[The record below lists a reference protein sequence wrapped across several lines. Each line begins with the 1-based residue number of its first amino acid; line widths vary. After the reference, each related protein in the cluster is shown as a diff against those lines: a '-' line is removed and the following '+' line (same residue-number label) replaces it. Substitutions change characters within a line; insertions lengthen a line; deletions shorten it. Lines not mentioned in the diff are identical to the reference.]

1 MTAGISSIALF
12 APVVASNAVF
22 SARRATRGIDAVNE
36 NPLYAA
42 MNMDIAA
49 GQIAKGSRAVEAL
62 DIAANG
68 INNSITHTA
77 SEGIKNLS
85 KANKFV
91 NGASKVIN
99 FTADNINPVI
109 CLTSGIKVLGSDD
122 KVDTAARES
131 LALTTMFA
139 AEAGAKKVLGMP
151 ITKKIDGKNVTF
163 TRAGVYE
170 KNPFLK
176 RMAED
181 FCKYCNKTSLFNNK
195 ISLKYLPGATKGL
208 GFVTASILG
217 YKAGIAAGNALLGKP
232 TVENPPNDA
241 TAP

>member
-22 SARRATRGIDAVNE
+22 SARRASRGIDSASE
-36 NPLYAA
+36 NPVYAA

-49 GQIAKGSRAVEAL
+49 GQVLKGSRAVKAL

-68 INNSITHTA
+68 VNNSVTHSA

-85 KANKFV
+85 QANKFV

-139 AEAGAKKVLGMP
+139 AEAGAKKLLGMP

-163 TRAGVYE
+163 TRAGLYE

-176 RMAED
+176 RKVEE
-181 FCKYCNKTSLFNNK
+181 FCKYCNKTRLFNNK

-208 GFVTASILG
+208 GFVTTSILG
-217 YKAGIAAGNALLGKP
+217 YKAGVAGGNVLLGEPAVK
-232 TVENPPNDA
+232 NPSNDV